1 MRRDELVHQQA
12 KLEMLRRALNFY
24 KTMTVA
30 TNEDTEFN

>member
-1 MRRDELVHQQA
+1 MKLVHQQA
-12 KLEMLRRALNFY
+12 KLEMLSWAVNFY